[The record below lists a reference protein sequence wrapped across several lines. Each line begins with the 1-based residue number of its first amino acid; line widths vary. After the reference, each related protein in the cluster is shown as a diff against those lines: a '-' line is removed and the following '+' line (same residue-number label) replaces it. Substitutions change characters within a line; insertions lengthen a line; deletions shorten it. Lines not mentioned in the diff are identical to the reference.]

1 MNPIK
6 TQSFM
11 SPVARHTKPKFS
23 VYQSDAE
30 VRAAQYAARVAN
42 GALRTA
48 TSHSMKE
55 GMR

>member
-11 SPVARHTKPKFS
+11 SPAARHTKPKFS